1 MDILMYGEA
10 FAPTVV
16 SHLSHLLTWDNLAE
30 SPFFAGQEK
39 YWFGS
44 FARWVCFASP
54 VILLE

>member
-1 MDILMYGEA
+1 MYGEA